1 MSSLVFACIIPHGS
15 MTIPLL
21 GEKDANK
28 ALQTRRSMEELGRR
42 LAAVQPET
50 LVIITPHG
58 HRIDDHFSLLN
69 NRRVQGTLG
78 PEPESNGHSFT
89 LTFEVDR
96 ELNAAIVEAAH
107 ALDVP
112 VARLS
117 YAVPD
122 ETQFWQPLDWGALVP
137 LWFLGMPLNPPPKVV
152 IAGSD
157 RNNMDW
163 QLFPPFGLAIRKAAE
178 TLNRRIAFIA
188 SADMGH
194 GHDEDGPYGF
204 DPASAE
210 YDEATIEAVESNSL
224 GRLLTFDLN
233 WVKRAS
239 TDSFGQLLNLDGA
252 IEGTNLRPEFL
263 SYEVPTY
270 FGMMCVAYQLP
281 A

>member
-21 GEKDANK
+21 GEKDAKK
-28 ALQTRRSMEELGRR
+28 ALQTRQSMEELGRR
-42 LAAVQPET
+42 ITAAQPET

-58 HRIDDHFSLLN
+58 HRIDGHFSLLN

-96 ELNAAIVEAAH
+96 ELNAAISQQAH

-112 VARLS
+112 VVRLS
-117 YAVPD
+117 YAIPD
-122 ETQFWQPLDWGALVP
+122 EPQFYQPLDWGALVP
-137 LWFLGMPLNPPPKVV
+137 LWFLGMPINPPPKVV

-157 RNNMDW
+157 RNNMPW

-194 GHDEDGPYGF
+194 AHDPDGPYDF
-204 DPASAE
+204 DPASSE
-210 YDEATIEAVESNSL
+210 YDAAAIEAVKANDL

-239 TDSFGQLLNLDGA
+239 TDSFGQLLNLHGA
-252 IEGTNLRPEFL
+252 IQGTDFRPELL
-263 SYEVPTY
+263 SYEVPSY
-270 FGMMCVAYQLP
+270 FGMMCVAYVP
-281 A
+281 T